1 MKTRVLIIDDDEEH
15 REILAEALAYY
26 HFKVKVMESGKGLR
40 RELMAFRPALLLM
53 DYRLPGENGIVLSRK
68 IKGDFHMSEMPII
81 LMSAYPLGS
90 ENLQDCNYIL
100 HKPFDLD
107 ILIEQVYALLNTKLP
122 DSRF

>member
-26 HFKVKVMESGKGLR
+26 HFKVRVMESGKGLR
-40 RELMAFRPALLLM
+40 RELMTFRPALLLM
-53 DYRLPGENGIVLSRK
+53 DYRLPGESGIELSRK

-107 ILIEQVYALLNTKLP
+107 ILIKQVYALLNPDLS